1 MIFFFLSPGT
11 GYAYV
16 IYNETFFENLNETSQ
31 LTNDHVIVPLSKDQQ
46 DLSISCKSSTEAEND
61 EFLVTLKPDEDFD
74 LTENSFTVDS
84 KELTDTTTMTSSD
97 DFSTSSDLWDKSTET
112 KDKIWDDDDDDF
124 WNQLEDTKSDN
135 FLNPSEEK
143 ENQSKV
149 SEDSLF
155 DR

>member
-1 MIFFFLSPGT
+1 M
-11 GYAYV
+11 
-16 IYNETFFENLNETSQ
+16 
-31 LTNDHVIVPLSKDQQ
+31 
-46 DLSISCKSSTEAEND
+46 SISCKSSTEAEND

-124 WNQLEDTKSDN
+124 WNQPEDTKSDN